1 MMQTYTQKQENRLTL
16 FTINSM
22 VEILNREIR
31 KNPDL
36 ANDLLNFL
44 EERNINVIETSQ
56 KKFNK
61 TIPVSFSKKKSEKD
75 IQKLKSIFE
84 DIDTFVK
91 I

>member
-22 VEILNREIR
+22 VEVLNAEIR
-31 KNPDL
+31 KNPEL
-36 ANDLLNFL
+36 ANDLLKFL
-44 EERNINVIETSQ
+44 EEHKINVIEISQ

-61 TIPVSFSKKKSEKD
+61 TIPVSFSERKSTENLKN
-75 IQKLKSIFE
+75 LKSIFD

>member
-22 VEILNREIR
+22 MEILNDEIR
-31 KNPDL
+31 KNPEL

-44 EERNINVIETSQ
+44 EERNINIIETSQ
-56 KKFNK
+56 RKFDK
-61 TIPVSFSKKKSEKD
+61 TIPVSFSKRQSEKD
-75 IQKLKSIFE
+75 IQKLKTIFE
-84 DIDTFVK
+84 DVDTSVK